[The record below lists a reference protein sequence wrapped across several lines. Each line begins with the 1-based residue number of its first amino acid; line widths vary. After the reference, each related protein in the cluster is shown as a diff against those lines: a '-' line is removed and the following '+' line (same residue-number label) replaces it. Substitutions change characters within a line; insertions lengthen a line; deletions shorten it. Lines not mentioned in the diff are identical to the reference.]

1 MISFLIREG
10 AIVKSYDPVV
20 SNQVKSI
27 FPDLNCCSSLE
38 ECATDTDAIV
48 IMTDWNVFRSMD
60 LKKVFK
66 IMKKP
71 VILDT
76 RNILSTHELNNIGFK
91 HDNVGRKSII

>member
-1 MISFLIREG
+1 MIPLFQ
-10 AIVKSYDPVV
+10 IVKNIY
-20 SNQVKSI
+20 
-27 FPDLNCCSSLE
+27 PDLNCCSSLE
-38 ECATDTDAIV
+38 ECVADTDAIV

-60 LKKVFK
+60 LKKVYK

-91 HDNVGRKSII
+91 YDNVGRGNII

>member
-1 MISFLIREG
+1 MIRAG

-20 SNQVKSI
+20 SNQVKNI

-38 ECATDTDAIV
+38 ECVTDTDAIV
-48 IMTDWNVFRSMD
+48 IMTEWNVFRSMD
-60 LKKVFK
+60 LKKVSK

-76 RNILSTHELNNIGFK
+76 RNILSTNELNKIGFVF
-91 HDNVGRKSII
+91 DNVGRKSII